1 MSRMKR
7 SNPFVL
13 RMRSIGYALT
23 KRAAIL
29 KVLSIALLVFDHLP
43 A

>member
-23 KRAAIL
+23 KGPQFLR
-29 KVLSIALLVFDHLP
+29 F
-43 A
+43 